1 MALTKTPSELTAAD
15 LTITTAAQPNITSL
29 GTLTT
34 LTINGAVTIN
44 ESSADVDVRI
54 ETSGDTHRLFIDG
67 GNDRILIG
75 TTASVAMS
83 GVTPSTFL
91 EGTAY
96 ASSTLGMAIN
106 ANGTNESPLL
116 MFGKSR
122 GTSLGSN
129 TIVQN
134 GDRLFSLRVHGSDGT
149 NQEQAALIEAHVDA
163 APANN
168 SVPGR
173 LSFWTTNDGAQ
184 YATEKMRIDNAG
196 NVGIGVTSPSTS
208 LDIVRAG
215 VQPLR
220 LESSSGTEVAINMVN
235 TGGNVQLEA
244 HSGNFV
250 IDADA
255 VGIGVTPAARLH
267 AYSNSAETLRLEGN
281 DEFTYL
287 SFKGTVS
294 SSATSLGL
302 IGYANQSGIAAD
314 LNIENTQNGGITF
327 ATNNTIKMTMHSTG
341 LVSVGTTG
349 QHGASWTEALHIQGN
364 NTRSNALFLTGYSGS
379 AVSGYQS
386 GSTSNAVN
394 FLYFINSAGTNVG
407 SIQISNS
414 NTATTVSY
422 NTSSDHRLK
431 ENVTYDWDGL
441 TKLKQLKPA
450 QFNFKADPDTTI
462 DGFLA
467 HEAQTVVP
475 EAVTGTHNETED
487 VSNAVLNALG
497 NVIDEGVT
505 EDEWKAGK
513 EAEEGKE
520 PKYAADTVWKAE
532 HTKDVYQG
540 IDQSKL
546 VPLMVKAIQEL
557 EAKVKALEEA

>member
-1 MALTKTPSELTAAD
+1 LVEAITNTNTSSTTANQLLDAD
-15 LTITTAAQPNITSL
+15 LDTKIQVEESSDEDKIRFDIAGTEKAVLESTGLTVNDGTIITVDDNSDVL
-29 GTLTT
+29 TLKQTNADDNGVKLAFVKDSASPADADQIASISFYGDDDAGNANEFASIKVVADDVSNGSEDGHLKFFTQGAGTL
-34 LTINGAVTIN
+34 A
-44 ESSADVDVRI
+44 ER
-54 ETSGDTHRLFIDG
+54 
-67 GNDRILIG
+67 
-75 TTASVAMS
+75 
-83 GVTPSTFL
+83 
-91 EGTAY
+91 
-96 ASSTLGMAIN
+96 
-106 ANGTNESPLL
+106 
-116 MFGKSR
+116 
-122 GTSLGSN
+122 
-129 TIVQN
+129 
-134 GDRLFSLRVHGSDGT
+134 
-149 NQEQAALIEAHVDA
+149 
-163 APANN
+163 
-168 SVPGR
+168 
-173 LSFWTTNDGAQ
+173 
-184 YATEKMRIDNAG
+184 MRIDSSG

-250 IDADA
+250 IDAGN
-255 VGIGVTPAARLH
+255 VGIGNP
-267 AYSNSAETLRLEGN
+267 
-281 DEFTYL
+281 
-287 SFKGTVS
+287 
-294 SSATSLGL
+294 SLGTGTGQMSIRIGGSGL
-302 IGYANQSGIAAD
+302 INAHSGSAAASQV
-314 LNIENTQNGGITF
+314 LGFSQNAHYDTDDSWEAISTDEASNYYQGSGAHHFRVAGSTSAGADITWID
-327 ATNNTIKMTMHSTG
+327 AMTINSTG
-341 LVSVGTTG
+341 LITAGTTG
-349 QHGASWTEALHIQGN
+349 QHGGGWTEVLHLQGN

-467 HEAQTVVP
+467 HEAQSVVP

-513 EAEEGKE
+513 EGEE

-546 VPLMVKAIQEL
+546 VPLMVKAIQEQQTL
-557 EAKVKALEEA
+557 IETLQAEVKALKGE